1 MRPLECVNIFLNQG
15 ALDGRQFCIMIR
27 HDLWAFFIT
36 SDWGVLDENCRVK
49 GLNTD
54 ASPGCVKSSTD
65 DLNQLGME
73 EYGQRAL
80 NDTISSYSYVE
91 PWLLPVQNG
100 EQMSELKKK
109 RKDILAELRHQC
121 FSFGEL
127 TSGVITIE

>member
-1 MRPLECVNIFLNQG
+1 
-15 ALDGRQFCIMIR
+15 
-27 HDLWAFFIT
+27 
-36 SDWGVLDENCRVK
+36 
-49 GLNTD
+49 
-54 ASPGCVKSSTD
+54 
-65 DLNQLGME
+65 ME

-109 RKDILAELRHQC
+109 RKDILAELRHQG

-127 TSGVITIE
+127 TPGVITIE